1 MKQNNMNYT
10 EPVGA
15 DFDQEEQLSEN
26 DDVLF
31 ENEDF
36 EKESSGGMFEHYR
49 FNVDKGQSLLRIDKY
64 ITEHMEK
71 TSRHRIQ
78 LAIEAG
84 YVRVNDKV
92 VKSNYR
98 VKPYDIITIVL
109 PYQRRGM
116 EVMPEDIPLDV
127 VYEDDDMLIINKP
140 AGLVVHPGHGHFR
153 GTLVNALAH
162 YLGLSQGPDAQDE
175 RMGILVHRI
184 DKNTSGLLV
193 VAKNDEAQLHLAKQ
207 FFYHTIE
214 RKYVAIVWGNVK
226 DDEGTITG
234 NIARDPND
242 RLRFK
247 VFPDGEIGKHAVT
260 HYKVLERFGYVTLVE
275 CKLETGRTHQIRVHM
290 NHIGHPLFNDDRY
303 GGDKIL
309 KGTLYAKYKQF
320 IDNCFKLLP
329 RQALHAK
336 TLGLDHPVTGKHIFF
351 ETPLPAD
358 MVALIEK
365 WRKYANSQALEEDD
379 E

>member
-1 MKQNNMNYT
+1 MEQYHNT
-10 EPVGA
+10 AGA
-15 DFDQEEQLSEN
+15 PFAPEADIEEQLSEN

-36 EKESSGGMFEHYR
+36 EKESPGGMFEHYR

-92 VKSNYR
+92 VKANYR

-162 YLGLSQGPDAQDE
+162 HLGLRQGPDAQDE

-226 DDEGTITG
+226 DDEGTIIG

-247 VFPDGEIGKHAVT
+247 VFPEGDIGKHAVT

-336 TLGLDHPVTGKHIFF
+336 TLGLEHPVTGKHIFF

-358 MVALIEK
+358 MTSLIEK
-365 WRKYANSQALEEDD
+365 WRKYANAQSLEEDD
-379 E
+379 D

>member
-1 MKQNNMNYT
+1 MEQYHNT
-10 EPVGA
+10 AGA
-15 DFDQEEQLSEN
+15 PFAPEADIEEQLSEN

-36 EKESSGGMFEHYR
+36 EKESPGGMFEHYR

-78 LAIEAG
+78 LAIEVG

-92 VKSNYR
+92 VKANYR

-162 YLGLSQGPDAQDE
+162 HLGLRQGPDAQDE

-226 DDEGTITG
+226 DDEGTIIG

-247 VFPDGEIGKHAVT
+247 VFPEGDIGKHAVT

-336 TLGLDHPVTGKHIFF
+336 TLGLEHPVTGKHIFF

-358 MVALIEK
+358 MTSLIEK
-365 WRKYANSQALEEDD
+365 WRKYANAQSLEEDD
-379 E
+379 D

>member
-1 MKQNNMNYT
+1 MNYT

>member
-1 MKQNNMNYT
+1 MEQYHNT
-10 EPVGA
+10 AGA
-15 DFDQEEQLSEN
+15 PFAPEADIEEQLSEN

-36 EKESSGGMFEHYR
+36 EKESPGGMFEHYR

-92 VKSNYR
+92 VKANYR

-162 YLGLSQGPDAQDE
+162 HLGLRQGPDAQDE

-226 DDEGTITG
+226 DDEGTIIG

-247 VFPDGEIGKHAVT
+247 VFPEGDIGKHAVT

-336 TLGLDHPVTGKHIFF
+336 TLGLEHPVTGKHILF

-358 MVALIEK
+358 MTSLIEK
-365 WRKYANSQALEEDD
+365 WRKYANAQSLEEDD
-379 E
+379 D